1 MPMRL
6 SPSRRSSPCADI
18 RQVEVREQKL
28 AGPFGVRSFFMPK
41 IRIALPKIAELMDF
55 GLFPVAH

>member
-18 RQVEVREQKL
+18 GKWKCESKNWP
-28 AGPFGVRSFFMPK
+28 GPSAFGLFMPK
-41 IRIALPKIAELMDF
+41 ILIAVPKIAGLMDF

>member
-1 MPMRL
+1 
-6 SPSRRSSPCADI
+6 
-18 RQVEVREQKL
+18 VEVREQKL

-41 IRIALPKIAELMDF
+41 IRIAVPKIAQLMDF

>member
-18 RQVEVREQKL
+18 RQVEVREQK
-28 AGPFGVRSFFMPK
+28 FVRALRGSVFFMPK
-41 IRIALPKIAELMDF
+41 IRIALPKTAELMDF
-55 GLFPVAH
+55 GLFPVVH